1 LGQTIS
7 VYEIRVFLEG
17 MNMAQEGFACPLS
30 RGERILVAVDGSVFS
45 DAAVDQ
51 AISLGVICNSQIFVI
66 GVVDLYPE
74 QMEVAPA
81 LVEKM
86 SADVRQHIDKAK
98 QKVDEANIPCETII
112 HMGGKPHVFI
122 IQEAKERAID
132 LIVMG
137 THGRTGI
144 KRILMG
150 SVAQNVIGHA
160 PCPVLVVPTV
170 TQGPE

>member
-1 LGQTIS
+1 
-7 VYEIRVFLEG
+7 
-17 MNMAQEGFACPLS
+17 MAQEGFACPLS